1 MRQRLAILSRRSF
14 LVFRY
19 TDTLEPA
26 ADTDAWVVPVRELQ
40 GLAERRT
47 VSPPF
52 LLAFGPGECLRS
64 AFLAGCDDYLR
75 EPWDPEELE
84 ARVLR
89 LVGLRAR
96 GHGPG
101 GGGYELDGRTMRL
114 PDGREV
120 RLSAHEAVVAG
131 MLFANRGVVVSR
143 RALSY
148 ALWGRVPQGPSR
160 AIDVHVSALRRKL
173 GLPAISCV
181 RGQGYLVDEERAGMV
196 ESRQP

>member
-26 ADTDAWVVPVRELQ
+26 TDTDAWVVPVRELQ
-40 GLAERRT
+40 GLAKRRT
-47 VSPPF
+47 VPPPF
-52 LLAFGPGECLRS
+52 LLASGPGDCLRS

-89 LVGLRAR
+89 LVGHLAG
-96 GHGPG
+96 GHAPG

-131 MLFANRGVVVSR
+131 LLFANR
-143 RALSY
+143 
-148 ALWGRVPQGPSR
+148 RVPAGPSTSTCPRCGGSLGVRQSR
-160 AIDVHVSALRRKL
+160 AFA
-173 GLPAISCV
+173 G
-181 RGQGYLVDEERAGMV
+181 RGTSWTRSGRGW
-196 ESRQP
+196 